1 MTTSPCASWEP
12 QIRPI
17 GFNIMMDTMSSTQ
30 SIGTVPTITN
40 PRLKIQRMS
49 RIGAS
54 QKRDLSLIVELI

>member
-1 MTTSPCASWEP
+1 
-12 QIRPI
+12 
-17 GFNIMMDTMSSTQ
+17 MMDTMSSTQ